1 MQNIPYMLATVMVG
15 ILISA
20 QPPLNAVLA
29 RHIGSSVGATTIS
42 IFVALICMLA
52 ISLLFGAGELTSKS
66 LSSVPWWAYLA
77 GVIGAIFVASG
88 VVITP
93 VTGALVYFVCLIA
106 GQLIGATLADQFGA
120 MGLSVREISF
130 SRLSGVALV
139 IVGVFLVSLE

>member
-1 MQNIPYMLATVMVG
+1 VHNALYMLAAMLVG

-29 RHIGSSVGATTIS
+29 SHIGSSIGATIIS

-52 ISLLFGAGELTSKS
+52 ISVVFGAGELTRQT
-66 LSSVPWWAYLA
+66 LSSVPWWAFLA
-77 GVIGAIFVASG
+77 GAIGAIFVASG

-106 GQLIGATLADQFGA
+106 GQLIGATLVDQYGA
-120 MGLSVREISF
+120 LGLNVREISIP
-130 SRLSGVALV
+130 RMIGVALV
-139 IVGVFLVSLE
+139 IAGAVLVSFK